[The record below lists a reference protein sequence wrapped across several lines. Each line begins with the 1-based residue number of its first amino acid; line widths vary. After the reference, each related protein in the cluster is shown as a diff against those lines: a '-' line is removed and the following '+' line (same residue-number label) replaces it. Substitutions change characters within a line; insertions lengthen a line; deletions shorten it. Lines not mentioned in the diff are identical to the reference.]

1 MTGKPVALCGP
12 RGFESRPRRLRNN
25 STTYI
30 NYSDQVTCRL
40 VRIITFTGLL
50 AGLNAAS
57 LHSEYYEEYTL
68 LSKHVDNIIVVTD
81 SVKSREKLDVPKMKI
96 FKLPAIRIPKI
107 YGLTKILFYCLAV
120 IKEKKRYDIIYV
132 RTFSPPELTA
142 LWIGKRLL
150 GAKSIIVLPGTWLF
164 GSPEERVG
172 IKTKIFRWILRR
184 ALYAADRVVL
194 YSWLMLPEVS
204 YYAPK
209 LTNMKGKIVIIRN
222 AVNINR
228 FRPGALLPDKYRKLI
243 GSSCYI
249 IYVGRINEKKGVGDI
264 VGSISKDILGDA
276 KLVLIG
282 KGESNYLEALKLEI
296 QKRGID
302 ENVVLLGEVP
312 NKDLPG
318 LMANARFMVY
328 ATRGGEGIP
337 RAILECM
344 ACGRPAIA
352 TRVAGIPD
360 AVRHLETGILIDPAD
375 RESLGR
381 WIKQLLSDP
390 QLVDSLGQTARK
402 LIEEEFSYD
411 VVIPKLL
418 MQFHSLT
425 NQSS

>member
-1 MTGKPVALCGP
+1 
-12 RGFESRPRRLRNN
+12 
-25 STTYI
+25 
-30 NYSDQVTCRL
+30 L

-57 LHSEYYEEYTL
+57 LHSEYYEEYKL
-68 LSKHVDNIIVVTD
+68 LSKHVESIIVVTD
-81 SVKSREKLDVPKMKI
+81 SVRSPVEIDVSSLKIMKV
-96 FKLPAIRIPKI
+96 PAIRVPKV

-120 IKEKKRYDIIYV
+120 ILARRNYDIIYV
-132 RTFSPPELTA
+132 RTFSPPELSA
-142 LWIGKRLL
+142 LWIGRRLL

-164 GSPEERVG
+164 GSPEERPG
-172 IKTKIFRWILRR
+172 IKTRIFRWILRR

-194 YSWLMLPEVS
+194 YSWLMFPEVS

-209 LTNMKGKIVIIRN
+209 LRENKDKVVIVRN
-222 AVNINR
+222 AVNIRR
-228 FRPGALLPDKYRKLI
+228 FRPGVPLPERYKELI
-243 GSSCYI
+243 GSSNYI

-264 VGSISKDILGDA
+264 VRSLSKDILGDA

-282 KGESNYLEALKLEI
+282 RGEPAYLEALKQEI
-296 QKRGID
+296 ERRGLD
-302 ENVVLLGEVP
+302 GNVVFLGEVP

-375 RESLGR
+375 TESLGGWVKR
-381 WIKQLLSDP
+381 LLNTP
-390 QLVDSLGQTARK
+390 ELVDNLGQAARR
-402 LIEEEFSYD
+402 LIKNEFSYD
-411 VVIPKLL
+411 VVIPELL
-418 MQFHSLT
+418 EQFKSL
-425 NQSS
+425 SRRPSGYR